1 MKLINFVL
9 WLILLLF
16 IITNLKMCNKEDWKQ
31 IIQEE
36 ITEITEISEN
46 STFFD

>member
-16 IITNLKMCNKEDWKQ
+16 IITNLKMCSEGEWKEKVEDK
-31 IIQEE
+31 

-46 STFFD
+46 STLFG